1 MAHHKIHIKLSS
13 VSRLYILASMITII
27 CNTGFAAANIE
38 FNTDILDINDRAN
51 IDLSRFSK
59 TGYFM
64 PGEYTFSIH
73 VNKNIL
79 SEQSVFYYNSD
90 EDIDDSKVCLDPS
103 LVEKFGLKPK
113 IISSLVWWHNDS
125 CLDLNSLSGAT
136 TKADLSTSTLYINI
150 PQAYLEYTA
159 DNWDPPTRWEDGISG
174 ALFDY
179 NLNAQVNQQIRS
191 HQSTSYT
198 TNGNGVAGMNLGVW
212 RFRADWQ
219 SRFEKRPSSQ
229 STHSFDWNRFY
240 IFRDIKSL
248 GAKLTFGE
256 SYLASDIFDSFRF
269 TGFSLITD
277 INMLPP
283 NLRGYAPEVTGVA
296 NSNATVII
304 SQQGRTIYQTQVAAG
319 PFRIQDLNDA
329 LSGELDVRVEEQN
342 GKIQTFTVNTS
353 SIPYLTRPGQVRY
366 KFAAG
371 RPSDS
376 NHRVNGDSFASGEYS
391 WGINNGWSLYGGMI
405 ASQKYLS
412 TTLGIGRDLMRLGAL
427 SFDVTRTRAKI
438 KEITSNNETNY
449 KGNSYRLSY
458 SKRFEDYNSQ
468 ITFAGYRFSEKDFMS
483 MSEYLDAKISGV
495 RQYNSKEMYTISY
508 NQQFSDSGLSA
519 YLNFYHQTY
528 WNQPDNNRYSLS
540 LAKYFDLGKFKN
552 LSVNLT
558 AFRNSYRNTNDDG
571 VYIALSMPW
580 GETSTV
586 SFNSNWDK
594 SNTTQNVN
602 YYDRINER
610 SNYQIN
616 TGITQS
622 GAILGGYY
630 THQGDMAQFNANAT
644 YQQNRYRSA
653 GLSLQGGLTAT
664 QHGIVLHRSNQL
676 GASRVFVDTNGVA
689 NIPLRGNG
697 IVTRSNYFGKA
708 VVADVNSYY
717 RSNINVDLNLLP
729 SNAEVTH
736 SVKQGTLTEG
746 AIGYRQFD
754 VIAGSSAMANIRLS
768 DNNAPPFGAIVLNTR
783 KQQVGIISD
792 EGSVYLSGLNP
803 KEKLSVFWD
812 DEIQCNITLP
822 DSVSSEI
829 NLANTLLLPCVK

>member
-13 VSRLYILASMITII
+13 ANRLYILAGMITII
-27 CNTGFAAANIE
+27 CNTGFASTNIE

-64 PGEYTFSIH
+64 PGEYTFSVH

-79 SEQSVFYYNSD
+79 SEQSIFYYNSD

-103 LVEKFGLKPK
+103 LVDKFGLKPK
-113 IISSLVWWHNDS
+113 ILSSLTWWHNDS

-179 NLNAQVNQQIRS
+179 NLNAQANQQIRS

-198 TNGNGVAGMNLGVW
+198 TNGNGVAGINLGPW

-219 SRFEKRPSSQ
+219 TRFEKRPSSE

-256 SYLASDIFDSFRF
+256 SYLNSDIFDSFRF
-269 TGFSLITD
+269 TGLSLVTD

-342 GKIQTFTVNTS
+342 GKTQTFTVNTS

-366 KFAAG
+366 KIAAG

-376 NHRVNGDSFASGEYS
+376 NHRINGDNFASGEYS
-391 WGINNGWSLYGGMI
+391 WGINNGWSLYGGTI
-405 ASQKYLS
+405 ASQKYIS
-412 TTLGIGRDLMRLGAL
+412 ATLGIGRDLMQFGAL
-427 SFDVTRTRAKI
+427 SFDATRTHAKI
-438 KEITSNNETNY
+438 KEITSNNETSYN
-449 KGNSYRLSY
+449 GNSYRLSY
-458 SKRFEDYNSQ
+458 SKRFEYFNSQ
-468 ITFAGYRFSEKDFMS
+468 VTFAGYRFSEKDFMS
-483 MSEYLDAKISGV
+483 MSEYLNAKMSGV

-508 NQQFSDSGLSA
+508 NQQFSDSGLST

-558 AFRNSYRNTNDDG
+558 AFRTSYQNTNDDG
-571 VYIALSMPW
+571 VYIALSVPW

-586 SFNSNWDK
+586 SFNSSWDK
-594 SNTTQNVN
+594 SNTTQNIN

-616 TGITQS
+616 TGVARS
-622 GAILGGYY
+622 GAIIGWYY
-630 THQGDMAQFNANAT
+630 TYQGDMAQVNANAT

-653 GLSLQGGLTAT
+653 GLSIQGGLTAT
-664 QHGIVLHRSNQL
+664 QHGVALHRSNQL
-676 GASRVFVDTNGVA
+676 GASRVFVDTSGVP

-708 VVADVNSYY
+708 VIADVNSYY

-729 SNAEVTH
+729 NKAEITH

-754 VIAGSSAMANIRLS
+754 VITGNSAMATIRLS
-768 DNNAPPFGAIVLNTR
+768 DNSAPPFGAIVLNAR

-803 KEKLSVFWD
+803 KEKLNISWD
-812 DEIQCNITLP
+812 NEIQCNITLP

-829 NLANTLLLPCVK
+829 NLANTLLLPCIK